1 MAGSST
7 FSGKSVLKY
16 LLWTVVA
23 VLFVVV
29 MAVGIMFGP
38 LYKAAS
44 SIEKLEDGVYY
55 FEFKGDDGMA
65 KFLEN
70 GGAASSGEMAPFI
83 TDFLS
88 KGFGPKMDA
97 APASQDYGCSTL
109 RATTAD
115 GAVLM
120 GRNFDWSQA
129 LCLIAHV
136 KPKDGYEYISTF
148 DGNLFGFGEDWK
160 PEGIQNQFMALASIF
175 NALDGINE
183 KGLAIADLTAGDR
196 EETHQDNGKP
206 DLTTTCALKY
216 MISKAADID
225 EAIALLG
232 TVDMHSDAG
241 WAHHYSMSDASGRS
255 VVVEYVDNRLVVTES
270 PVVANHYLCSEKY
283 LVGKYPWDMRQET
296 LENIRTQKDG
306 IMDEA
311 GLFEA
316 MKQAW
321 QYGNDNDSFRGTQW
335 TEIFNLSEPSMTLC
349 WNRNEASVFKI
360 EMGL

>member
-1 MAGSST
+1 MAKFVRRILLALGVILL
-7 FSGKSVLKY
+7 VL
-16 LLWTVVA
+16 A
-23 VLFVVV
+23 
-29 MAVGIMFGP
+29 GIIIFAAITFGP
-38 LYKAAS
+38 LYRAAS
-44 SIEKLEDGVYY
+44 SVKKLDEGVYY
-55 FEFKGDDGMA
+55 FEFKGDDGME
-65 KFLEN
+65 KFIAE
-70 GGAASSGEMAPFI
+70 GGAPSAVEMIPFI
-83 TDFLS
+83 TDFLF
-88 KGFGPKMDA
+88 KGF
-97 APASQDYGCSTL
+97 APQQAVESVPQDYGCSSMNV
-109 RATTAD
+109 RSPE
-115 GAVLM
+115 GNVLM

-136 KPKDGYEYISTF
+136 KPEGGYEYISTF

-160 PEGIQNQFMALASIF
+160 PEGIQNQFMALAGIF
-175 NALDGINE
+175 YALDGINE

-216 MISKAADID
+216 MLSKAADID
-225 EAIALLG
+225 EAISLLG

-296 LENIRTQKDG
+296 LENIRMQKDG

-335 TEIFNLSEPSMTLC
+335 TEIFNLSESSMTLC